1 MSGDIRNREEAR
13 ERAIALLRE
22 KATDECGWLSD
33 SDIPSSLINTI
44 ELNPDVRTVSLYDAT
59 GDIDLEAVVDYVF
72 QAIDETEDQ

>member
-1 MSGDIRNREEAR
+1 MSGDIRNREGAR

-33 SDIPSSLINTI
+33 FDIPCSIINTV
-44 ELNPDVRTVSLYDAT
+44 ELDPDVRTVSLYDAT
-59 GDIDLEAVVDYVF
+59 GDIDLEAVVGYVF

>member
-22 KATDECGWLSD
+22 KSTDECGWLSD
-33 SDIPSSLINTI
+33 FDIPSSIINTI

>member
-33 SDIPSSLINTI
+33 FNIPSSIINTV
-44 ELNPDVRTVSLYDAT
+44 ELNPRTVSLYDAT

>member
-1 MSGDIRNREEAR
+1 MSIDIKDREGAR

-33 SDIPSSLINTI
+33 FDIPSSIINTV
-44 ELNPDVRTVSLYDAT
+44 ELNHDVHTVSLYDAT

-72 QAIDETEDQ
+72 QAIDETETQ